1 MLNTV
6 GTHNIYTSGHIHLI
20 MWTHAKYRGDLR
32 YGHVQTIQHPCIL
45 SETLTF
51 VLVKWFAAHPDS
63 WERDRLCR
71 PCCPGEF
78 SDNHCLWRYAVTDR
92 PRRLM
97 SGHTS
102 TFRTNIS
109 MFGRR
114 DTRERKQLWDMET
127 SAYYGLIKPS
137 SILSTVSMSRE
148 YDSDSMKHTDDWLET
163 VTVA

>member
-1 MLNTV
+1 M
-6 GTHNIYTSGHIHLI
+6 I
-20 MWTHAKYRGDLR
+20 
-32 YGHVQTIQHPCIL
+32 P
-45 SETLTF
+45 ETLVF
-51 VLVKWFAAHPDS
+51 VVVKWFAAHPDS

-71 PCCPGEF
+71 PCCPGVLR
-78 SDNHCLWRYAVTDR
+78 DNHCLWRYAVTAT

-97 SGHTS
+97 YGRTS
-102 TFRTNIS
+102 TYDVNIS

-114 DTRERKQLWDMET
+114 DTPERKDMWDEET

-148 YDSDSMKHTDDWLET
+148 YDSDSMKHTDTWLET